1 MFACMA
7 IALYRGTAML
17 NVGWGGQQ
25 VAPAIPARVFGGV
38 AVLLMAAVMTDA
50 RNIFSYG
57 QC

>member
-1 MFACMA
+1 
-7 IALYRGTAML
+7 ML